1 MDFKKERNFIV
12 AYDGSAVLA
21 KWNIST
27 GEFIGKS
34 GKVVKNCPPAFTY
47 NNLPSIFSPAD
58 EQHLYGGAV
67 GFYRCFIGS
76 GYTYTEKCAKRFEE
90 MLSVGL
96 VPYAYQDLET
106 THRLTKD
113 LVAYIKEHCNG
124 RYESNKVE
132 DYLLKL
138 KYKDFLEGHPAWFSD
153 VFFRC
158 LGQVPIEYLKSFLLR
173 AEREHVYDFWD
184 FTYHRSDYTVKLI
197 INYYKKCNEMYGSVK
212 IEPNLLSNYAHINA
226 LYVEYSEKHY
236 NEVIKRYNDQPFL
249 YFEYGDYEARP
260 ILTKEAFHQEAT
272 AQGNCVERLYM
283 GKVHNGETYIV
294 TVRRKD
300 SPDTSLITC
309 EVSHTHQI
317 YQYLTRFNKY
327 PTDEGQLE
335 FRQKYA
341 EHLAATI

>member
-21 KWNIST
+21 KCNIST

-34 GKVVKNCPPAFTY
+34 GKIVKNCPPAFTY
-47 NNLPSIFSPAD
+47 NNLPFVFSAAD
-58 EQHLYGGAV
+58 EHHLYGGAV
-67 GFYRCFIGS
+67 SFYRCFIGS

-90 MLSVGL
+90 MLSVGV

-113 LVAYIKEHCNG
+113 LVAYIKDRCNG
-124 RYESNKVE
+124 RYDNDKVE

-138 KYKDFLEGHPAWFSD
+138 KYKDFLEGHPTWFSD

-158 LGQVPIEYLKSFLLR
+158 LGQVSIEYLKSFLLR
-173 AEREHVYDFWD
+173 VEREHVYDFWD
-184 FTYHRSDYTVKLI
+184 FTYHRIDYTVDLI
-197 INYYKKCNEMYGSVK
+197 MNYYKKCNEMYGSVK
-212 IEPNLLSNYAHINA
+212 VEPNLLSNYAHISA
-226 LYVEYSEKHY
+226 LYVEYAEKHY
-236 NEVIKRYNDQPFL
+236 NDVLKRYNDQPFL

-283 GKVHNGETYIV
+283 GKVHNNETYIV

-309 EVSHTHQI
+309 EVNHAHQI

-341 EHLAATI
+341 EHLAVTK